1 MGAIIFR
8 KREHLSERQRVV
20 RTLKI
25 MALMEPIPRV
35 YSGLWAL
42 NLPENKSKRSLV
54 AALCRDDN

>member
-1 MGAIIFR
+1 
-8 KREHLSERQRVV
+8 V